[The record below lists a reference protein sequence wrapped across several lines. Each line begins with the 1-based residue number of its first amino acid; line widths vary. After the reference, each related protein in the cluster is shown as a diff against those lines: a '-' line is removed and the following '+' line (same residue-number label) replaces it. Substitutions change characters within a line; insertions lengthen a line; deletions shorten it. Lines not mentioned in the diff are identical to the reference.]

1 MIAELVSIGMRLL
14 NGSQRY
20 TNVCFLAEQ
29 CAGLGLDSYYQTV
42 VDEEPK
48 RTEAVIRAALDRS
61 DIVIVN
67 GGLGAEQND
76 AAKLACEAVMECK
89 IEDALVLSGGE
100 GVMPGYVVEKD
111 EKVMILLPGDPETLI
126 PMFTQQV
133 YPYLQAKQA
142 EVCYTRVV
150 KICGM
155 EEAEVKEH
163 IADLQKEHTNLEFY
177 IYTKP
182 GEVHIR
188 ISGKAG
194 TEELV
199 KEQVKPVVKEIKKR
213 LGDVVYATKEKT
225 TLEKAV
231 SKLLKKYDLKVTTA
245 ESCTGGLLAG
255 RLISVPGASDVLK
268 EGFITYSNKAKR
280 KYLDVDKNTLK
291 KYTAVSEETAKEMAI
306 GGAFAANR
314 DVCVAVTGLAGP
326 GGGTEEKPVGLVYI
340 GVYIKDSVQVREYH
354 LKGTREE
361 IRQRAV
367 LEALDLLRRSILE
380 NYQSCRSV
388 ENDG

>member
-1 MIAELVSIGMRLL
+1 MIVELVAIRTGLL
-14 NGSQRY
+14 NGSQTY
-20 TNVCFLAEQ
+20 EHFHFLAQQ
-29 CAGLGLDSYYQTV
+29 CAEIGLSSYYQSIA
-42 VDEEPK
+42 DEDQE
-48 RTEAVIRAALDRS
+48 RAEAVIRTALDRS
-61 DIVIVN
+61 DIVIVS
-67 GGLGAEQND
+67 GGLGAAQTD
-76 AAKLACEAVMECK
+76 TAKHACEQVLECK
-89 IEDALVLSGGE
+89 MEDALVLSGRE
-100 GVMPGYVVEKD
+100 SAASGYIVEKD
-111 EKVMILLPGDPETLI
+111 KKVVILLPDNFDECVLI
-126 PMFTQQV
+126 FTQQV
-133 YPYLQAKQA
+133 YPYLQARQS

-155 EEAEVKEH
+155 EEAEVREKT
-163 IADLQKEHTNLEFY
+163 ADLQREHANLEFY

-194 TEELV
+194 NEDLAKEL
-199 KEQVKPVVKEIKKR
+199 VKPVVKEVKNL
-213 LGDVVYATKEKT
+213 LGDVVYTTKEKN
-225 TLEKAV
+225 TLEKSV
-231 SKLLKKYDLKVTTA
+231 IKLLKKYDLKVTTA

-255 RLISVPGASDVLK
+255 RLINVPGASDVFK

-306 GGAFAANR
+306 GGAFAADR

-326 GGGTEEKPVGLVYI
+326 DGGTEEKPVGLVYI
-340 GVYIKDSVQVREYH
+340 AVYAKDSVQVKEYH

-367 LEALDLLRRSILE
+367 LEALDLLRRSILK
-380 NYQSCRSV
+380 NYQSRSD
-388 ENDG
+388 E

>member
-1 MIAELVSIGMRLL
+1 MTAELVSIGMGLL
-14 NGSQRY
+14 NGSQAY

-29 CAGLGLDSYYQTV
+29 CADLGLDSYYQTV
-42 VDEEPK
+42 VDEDPK
-48 RTEAVIRAALDRS
+48 RAEAVIRTALERS
-61 DIVIVN
+61 DLVIVN
-67 GGLGAEQND
+67 GGLGAKQND
-76 AAKLACEAVMECK
+76 VAKLVCEAVMECK
-89 IEDALVLSGGE
+89 TEDELVLSCGE
-100 GVMPGYVVEKD
+100 GMISGYIVEKD
-111 EKVMILLPGDPETLI
+111 QKVMILLPGDSSELI

-133 YPYLQAKQA
+133 YPYLQAKQ
-142 EVCYTRVV
+142 EEICYTRVV

-155 EEAEVKEH
+155 EEADVLEN

-177 IYTKP
+177 VYTKS

-194 TEELV
+194 TEELA
-199 KEQVKPVVKEIKKR
+199 KEQVKPVVKEMKKR

-225 TLEKAV
+225 TLEKTV
-231 SKLLKKYDLKVTTA
+231 IKLLKKYDLKVTTA

-255 RLISVPGASDVLK
+255 RLINVPGASDVLK
-268 EGFITYSNKAKR
+268 EGFVTYSNKAKR

-306 GGAFAANR
+306 GGAFAADC
-314 DVCVAVTGLAGP
+314 DVCVSVTGLAGP
-326 GGGTEEKPVGLVYI
+326 GGGTEDQPVGLVYI
-340 GVYIKDSVQVREYH
+340 GVYMKDSVQVREYH
-354 LKGTREE
+354 LKGSREE